1 MTFQPLISVGSG
13 AVHAIKNQQHFQI
26 TKQTTPITRTIPARA
41 HLDDVLLWVDDGRGW
56 PVLPWLGVHGQ
67 VHQRE
72 AVHAVHAT
80 LHCHLEDVVPR
91 CKLEGK
97 GHAITTVK
105 ATTIRSILSTMLSQ
119 DQYCVGGM
127 CTRLVTLHH
136 STR

>member
-1 MTFQPLISVGSG
+1 MTFQPLISVGSW
-13 AVHAIKNQQHFQI
+13 AVPSKPTTLYSQI
-26 TKQTTPITRTIPARA
+26 TKQTTPITRTIPAWPY
-41 HLDDVLLWVDDGRGW
+41 LDDVLLWVDDGRGW

-72 AVHAVHAT
+72 AVRAVHST

-97 GHAITTVK
+97 GHALTTVK

-127 CTRLVTLHH
+127 CTQLVN
-136 STR
+136 